1 MAFDLELWRRREG
14 QSIGAD
20 YVLERCV
27 AGDEDG
33 AVFETTFEG
42 RPAVIELAAGRA
54 AGVAA
59 RVESWG
65 QAGTLSH
72 PGLVAIYASGHT
84 MLGERRCGFV
94 VRERAEENLAE
105 VLAERHL
112 SEEEMREMLGP
123 VLGALRYLHAQG
135 FAHGEIRA
143 ANVMAAG
150 EQVKISSDRLIR
162 GGSAAADRRAIGAL
176 IKEAMAAGPDGK
188 RPEPFETILRRSE
201 AGAGI
206 AELEALLR
214 GDAVPVKRT
223 GTWAIGLGLAAA
235 MAGAIAF
242 WPSGKPAEV
251 QKPVA
256 PEPVAEV
263 IREVKA
269 PEPMKAE
276 AKKAEPK
283 KADRIPAP
291 KVTALGPP
299 DGGAVMER
307 PVQPATVAGITQVM
321 PEIPAAARNTISGK
335 VRINVR
341 VQVDNAGNVS
351 QATLLPPGASKYFTD
366 RVVAA
371 ARAWKFPAG
380 NGQQV
385 WVLPFDL
392 SRTGTRVTPMRTG
405 N

>member
-1 MAFDLELWRRREG
+1 MAYDLELWRRREG
-14 QSIGAD
+14 QSIGAG
-20 YVLERCV
+20 YALERCV

-33 AVFETTFEG
+33 AVFETQFEG

-54 AGVAA
+54 AAVAA

-65 QAGTLSH
+65 QAETLSH
-72 PGLVAIYASGHT
+72 AGLVAIYASGHT
-84 MLGERRCGFV
+84 MLGERRCGYV
-94 VRERAEENLAE
+94 VRERTEENLAE

-123 VLGALRYLHAQG
+123 VLGALRYLHEQG
-135 FAHGEIRA
+135 FAHGELRA
-143 ANVMAAG
+143 ASVMAAG
-150 EQVKISSDRLIR
+150 EQVKISSDRPIR

-176 IKEAMAAGPDGK
+176 IKEAMGAGPDGK

-223 GTWAIGLGLAAA
+223 GAWAIGLGLAAA

-251 QKPVA
+251 PKAVA
-256 PEPVAEV
+256 PEPAVEV
-263 IREVKA
+263 VRAVKA
-269 PEPMKAE
+269 PEPKKVE
-276 AKKAEPK
+276 GKKAEPK
-283 KADRIPAP
+283 KAERIPAP

-299 DGGAVMER
+299 DGGAVRER

-351 QATLLPPGASKYFTD
+351 QATLQPPGASKYFTD

-380 NGQQV
+380 DGPRV
-385 WVLPFDL
+385 WVLLFDL
-392 SRTGTRVTPMRTG
+392 SRGETRVSPMRVG